1 MALLKS
7 NIKPKFGANLVT
19 REDTRETREFLD
31 SNCEREG
38 CCLNTHIHRD
48 YHIDNEGEKEVR
60 ENKILTRDIIETDDD
75 LSDEDYLICPGAVLS
90 YALRS
95 RKWVSLNVNLVE
107 DIEDSGN
114 GFDSLVLPEGHK
126 DTLLALV
133 QQSRGKNVA
142 KASRLERQH
151 MDLIRGK
158 GKGLII
164 LLHGE
169 PGVGKT
175 STGQ

>member
-7 NIKPKFGANLVT
+7 NLIPEFGATLAT
-19 REDTRETREFLD
+19 HEDPRETREFLD
-31 SNCEREG
+31 CNCKREG
-38 CCLNTHIHRD
+38 CCRNTMIHRD
-48 YHIDNEGEKEVR
+48 YQIDREREKEVR
-60 ENKILTRDIIETDDD
+60 ENKILTRDIVEADDE
-75 LSDEDYLICPGAVLS
+75 LLDEDYLICPGAVLG

-95 RKWVSLNVNLVE
+95 RKWVSLNVNNVE

-133 QQSRGKNVA
+133 QQSRGKNVTRG
-142 KASRLERQH
+142 SRSERQH

-175 STGQ
+175 STG

>member
-1 MALLKS
+1 MALFKS
-7 NIKPKFGANLVT
+7 NIIPKFGANLAT
-19 REDTRETREFLD
+19 QRDPRETAEYLD
-31 SNCEREG
+31 SWCEREG
-38 CCLNTHIHRD
+38 CCQNTHIDFD
-48 YHIDNEGEKEVR
+48 YFIDNELQKEVR
-60 ENKILTRDIIETDDD
+60 ENKILTRDIIEADDE
-75 LSDEDYLICPGAVLS
+75 LLDEDYLICPGAVLG
-90 YALRS
+90 YALRN

-107 DIEDSGN
+107 DIKDRGN

-133 QQSRGKNVA
+133 QQSRGKNFA
-142 KASRLERQH
+142 KESRVERQH

-175 STGQ
+175 STG

>member
-1 MALLKS
+1 MALLKC
-7 NIKPKFGANLVT
+7 NLIPKFGANLAT
-19 REDTRETREFLD
+19 QRDRRETREFLD
-31 SNCEREG
+31 SRCGRTG
-38 CCLNTHIHRD
+38 CCRNTTIDRD
-48 YHIDNEGEKEVR
+48 YYIDIELQKEVQ
-60 ENKILTRDIIETDDD
+60 EKKILTRDIIEPDDE
-75 LSDEDYLICPGAVLS
+75 LLDEDYLICPGAVLG

-95 RKWVSLNVNLVE
+95 RKWVSLNVTLVE
-107 DIEDSGN
+107 DIKDHGN

-126 DTLLALV
+126 ETLLALV
-133 QQSRGKNVA
+133 QQTRGKNLV
-142 KASRLERQH
+142 KKSRLERQH

-175 STGQ
+175 STG

>member
-7 NIKPKFGANLVT
+7 NIIPKFVASLAT
-19 REDTRETREFLD
+19 QEDKRETREFLD
-31 SNCEREG
+31 PICRREG
-38 CCLNTHIHRD
+38 CSRNTHIYRD
-48 YHIDNEGEKEVR
+48 YLIDKEGEEEVR
-60 ENKILTRDIIETDDD
+60 ENKILTRDMIEADNH
-75 LSDEDYLICPGAVLS
+75 LLDEDYLICPGAVLG

-107 DIEDSGN
+107 DIEDRGN

-142 KASRLERQH
+142 KKSRPERQH

-175 STGQ
+175 STG

>member
-7 NIKPKFGANLVT
+7 NIIPKFGANLSLVQDP
-19 REDTRETREFLD
+19 REDKEFLD
-31 SNCEREG
+31 PTCRMEG
-38 CCLNTHIHRD
+38 CCRNTHIHRD
-48 YHIDNEGEKEVR
+48 YHIDSQREKEVR
-60 ENKILTRDIIETDDD
+60 ENKILTRDLIEADDK
-75 LSDEDYLICPGAVLS
+75 LLDEDYLICPGSVLG

-107 DIEDSGN
+107 DMKDSGN

-133 QQSRGKNVA
+133 QQSRGKDVS
-142 KASRLERQH
+142 KEPRGERQH

-175 STGQ
+175 STG